1 MLSRLSAMIVK
12 EFGELRRD
20 IPILLILI
28 WGFTGIIYSAGHA
41 ISMEIRDY
49 PVVVYDMAQSRT
61 SRELISRLH
70 KPYFKIVA
78 HLRNE
83 DAVVRY
89 LDQGKASLAIIIP
102 PEFERRVNA
111 GETAQFQILSDGTLS
126 MSATIAGAHIA
137 TIASE
142 FGLELL
148 SRTSAMQAGA
158 ATALPRVDARIR
170 VAYNAN
176 LVNAWFSAMLELFN
190 ITTMVAALLTAAAMV
205 REKEYGT
212 LEQLLVSPLRPAEL
226 FIAKVIPTVVIVP
239 LLALGSLFAILQGV
253 FDVPIRGSILLF
265 YLVSLVYVFA
275 AASLG
280 LAIAVVARNVAQ
292 AMMILLLFLFPM
304 MFLSGAFTPPE
315 SMATWMRY
323 ASLISPMRYYLDF
336 GYQVLFKGNG
346 IAEIWHDILG
356 IFAVGSVMFGIA
368 VWRFR
373 RLIA

>member
-1 MLSRLSAMIVK
+1 
-12 EFGELRRD
+12 
-20 IPILLILI
+20 
-28 WGFTGIIYSAGHA
+28 GHA

-126 MSATIAGAHIA
+126 MSATIAGGHIA

-239 LLALGSLFAILQGV
+239 LLALGSLFTILQGV